1 MPARPQT
8 ALRGAGRGLPLGVRP
23 CTGAAHRGSLC
34 WRGAPLPRPPP
45 PLPGEPLHVP
55 SSDTSEQPTRRQEN
69 PGIHTRWPVHMMEY
83 YLAIKRN
90 GVLARAPCI
99 KEPRDV
105 VQANGGEGS
114 QTLRFHV
121 HGTSRRDKSTQTEQ
135 TGGRRGGLRGSAGH
149 GGCQGPWGFPLRG
162 GDVLEPAE
170 AWLLHVVTVRSATE
184 LRARKRLTLGSRSHM
199 WIFYLMIKNDSLAT
213 PGPCHLPA
221 VPACPPALPGCP
233 PPHLWPPP
241 SLRQTPL
248 SLPPTLHCR
257 RLPTLRCWAGSSTQL
272 RETATTKAH
281 FTDAQTE
288 VPRSK

>member
-99 KEPRDV
+99 KEPRTLYRRTAVKEARRCDSMYTERPGEINPPRQSRPV
-105 VQANGGEGS
+105 AAGAGCGGAQDTAAARGRGVFLCVGGMFWNR
-114 QTLRFHV
+114 QKR
-121 HGTSRRDKSTQTEQ
+121 GCST
-135 TGGRRGGLRGSAGH
+135 
-149 GGCQGPWGFPLRG
+149 W
-162 GDVLEPAE
+162 
-170 AWLLHVVTVRSATE
+170 
-184 LRARKRLTLGSRSHM
+184 
-199 WIFYLMIKNDSLAT
+199 
-213 PGPCHLPA
+213 
-221 VPACPPALPGCP
+221 
-233 PPHLWPPP
+233 
-241 SLRQTPL
+241 
-248 SLPPTLHCR
+248 
-257 RLPTLRCWAGSSTQL
+257 
-272 RETATTKAH
+272 
-281 FTDAQTE
+281 
-288 VPRSK
+288 